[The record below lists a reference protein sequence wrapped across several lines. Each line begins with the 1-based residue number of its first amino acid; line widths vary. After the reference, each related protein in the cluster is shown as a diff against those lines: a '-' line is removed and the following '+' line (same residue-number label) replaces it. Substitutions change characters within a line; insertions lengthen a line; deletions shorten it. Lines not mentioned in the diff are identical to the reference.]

1 MKIERKH
8 LRVIPD
14 VRRYPVDIPVYEVKD
29 NIFLRRLEGVKG
41 EITFRY
47 DLSDD
52 LVIAYDLEGTMICP
66 CAITLEDVEVPFTL
80 SEEDLVTFDEEKE
93 GFFIA
98 GDVEI
103 EEFVYNIILPEVPI
117 KVVKNDK
124 IEYSSGDGWAFTS
137 EEGFREEHIDPRLAK
152 LREYTFTEEEE

>member
-14 VRRYPVDIPVYEVKD
+14 VRRYEVDIPVYEVED
-29 NIFLRRLEGVKG
+29 NIFLRRLENVEG
-41 EITFRY
+41 EIAFWYDASEDLIIRY
-47 DLSDD
+47 DLQ
-52 LVIAYDLEGTMICP
+52 GTMICP
-66 CAITLEDVEVPFTL
+66 CAVSLEDVEVPFDL
-80 SEEDLVTFDEEKE
+80 SEEDIVTFEEEKE
-93 GFFIA
+93 GFFIG

-117 KVVKNDK
+117 KVVKKGK

-137 EEGFREEHIDPRLAK
+137 EEGFKEEHLDPRLAK